1 MPTVT
6 WSDEFN
12 INVKEIDEQ
21 HQKMLE
27 IVNNL
32 HTAVEE
38 NRENEILND
47 LLIALYHHTQ
57 HHFAT
62 EEELMK
68 KHDYPGY
75 EQHLHEHKVLLQH
88 LGNLVEGVSSGK
100 NPSFR
105 SDYDVSSDWVLIH
118 IFKSDKDLGLFLN
131 DHAIF

>member
-62 EEELMK
+62 EEELM
-68 KHDYPGY
+68 
-75 EQHLHEHKVLLQH
+75 
-88 LGNLVEGVSSGK
+88 
-100 NPSFR
+100 
-105 SDYDVSSDWVLIH
+105 
-118 IFKSDKDLGLFLN
+118 
-131 DHAIF
+131 